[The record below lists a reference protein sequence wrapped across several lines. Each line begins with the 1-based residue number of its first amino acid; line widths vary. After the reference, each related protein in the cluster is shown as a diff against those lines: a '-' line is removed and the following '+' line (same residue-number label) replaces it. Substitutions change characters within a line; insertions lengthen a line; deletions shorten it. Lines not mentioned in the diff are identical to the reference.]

1 MSPIEV
7 GVLLTLGVL
16 IGAYSVAIGAGGG
29 FLVAPLLLVR
39 YPDAEPALIA
49 TASLATVVLS
59 SGLSS
64 IVVTRERRVDLRVG
78 AAISAVAVPAALLAV
93 AGTSALPRGVFT
105 VGIAVFLITLALWLT
120 WRPHGPD
127 AELSERGWSRR
138 VDDGRGNVFVYRV
151 PVLRSVLP
159 LVAASF
165 TATLAGFSGGP
176 LKVPLLTRVMLMPHA
191 IAVPTVHIANAATA
205 AAAVTLHLALGHGG
219 EPLYA
224 ALWLGAGMVA
234 ANPLGQRARRTFGEG
249 PLTRLLALG
258 LLVIGVQ
265 TAWSV
270 L

>member
-1 MSPIEV
+1 MSPSEV
-7 GVLLTLGVL
+7 SVLLALGVL
-16 IGAYSVAIGAGGG
+16 IGAYAVAIGAGGG
-29 FLVAPLLLVR
+29 FLIAPLLLIR
-39 YPDAEPALIA
+39 YPDAEPELIA

-78 AAISAVAVPAALLAV
+78 AAISAVAVPAALLAA
-93 AGTSALPRGVFT
+93 AGTSLLPRGVFAM
-105 VGIAVFLITLALWLT
+105 GIAGILITLALWLA

-127 AELSERGWSRR
+127 PEFSEHGWSRR
-138 VDDGRGNVFVYRV
+138 IDDGQGNVFIYRV
-151 PVLRSVLP
+151 PVLRSIFP
-159 LVAASF
+159 LIVAAF
-165 TATLAGFSGGP
+165 VATLAGISGGP
-176 LKVPLLTRVMLMPHA
+176 LKVPLLTRIMLMPHA
-191 IAVPTVHIANAATA
+191 IAVPTVHIANATA
-205 AAAVTLHLALGHGG
+205 AAAAVSLHLALGHAG

-258 LLVIGVQ
+258 LLIIGAQ
-265 TAWSV
+265 TAWSA